1 MSLEEKSEA
10 TMEEIASEEGQE
22 QFQFGELETTIQT
35 PSSDGTAV
43 PEGFT
48 GTPIDLTK
56 SPFPINNDLFE
67 GFVHIM
73 MRDLPG
79 NSYTFDGD
87 KDVLWEIQIQ
97 VSLSLRMF
105 LSFLL

>member
-1 MSLEEKSEA
+1 M
-10 TMEEIASEEGQE
+10 SEEGQE
-22 QFQFGELETTIQT
+22 QFQFGELQTIIQT
-35 PSSDGTAV
+35 PSPNGSAV
-43 PEGFT
+43 EESFS

-56 SPFPINNDLFE
+56 SPFAINNDLFE

-97 VSLSLRMF
+97 VRFPSNGILGSRVF
-105 LSFLL
+105 QTTF